1 MLSGVLLEV
10 VGLAST
16 ESLECS
22 FDTTEHVGRRRRMLF
37 WLCDE
42 RLNKRGYWN
51 SVARPALTGIW
62 RMLVQRRSGVI
73 FFFIVLLSLRFGS
86 ARFLMTYGRL

>member
-1 MLSGVLLEV
+1 
-10 VGLAST
+10 
-16 ESLECS
+16 
-22 FDTTEHVGRRRRMLF
+22 MLF

-73 FFFIVLLSLRFGS
+73 FFFHSVAQPSVWLGAVFNDVWTFMISILLGGKISWETRSSLSSPFKKQ
-86 ARFLMTYGRL
+86 T